1 MVAKWFLYPAAIL
14 FLLATSFT
22 ANAVYPCSPW
32 PACSSSNGEIS
43 DPHDAAGSL
52 VMEGVLMWGRDTLNI
67 QHDAFR
73 IGHILMDKSSSQSSG
88 AKGLAGNKMLHT
100 GMAAGDGFAFP
111 YSVWGGFSHT
121 DSSGDFPTT
130 AFDSSRYNFLVG
142 ADFSPRE
149 GLIMGLALGY
159 EDQEIDSFFNAG
171 EMDMDGY
178 TVAPYIALQVG
189 DQSSIDL
196 TFGYS
201 DIDVSQFRST
211 GGVPG
216 GARISSKVDSDR
228 YFVSGNFTTFRDY
241 GEWHVTGQIGASWA
255 KDQQDA
261 FTESNGTV
269 NARSSFRL
277 GQAKIGGEVSR
288 AWGAFEPYASAT
300 LEYDFARTEI
310 PFAAGVARSQYDP
323 TDVLFGFGVRYF
335 ADNGL
340 SGSVGYSRI
349 FGRENYDESTL
360 QFLVRAEF

>member
-1 MVAKWFLYPAAIL
+1 MVTKFLLYPAAVL

-52 VMEGVLMWGRDTLNI
+52 FIEGFIKATLGNVWNKA
-67 QHDAFR
+67 D
-73 IGHILMDKSSSQSSG
+73 MDNASGWFGSDRQSNLG
-88 AKGLAGNKMLHT
+88 TTGVAGNGMRYT
-100 GMAAGDGFAFP
+100 GMAAGDSFAFP
-111 YSVWGGFSHT
+111 YAIWGNFSYT
-121 DSSGDFPTT
+121 DASSDFSTT
-130 AFDSSRYNFLVG
+130 AFDSSRYNVFVG

-149 GLIMGLALGY
+149 GLVMGLALGY
-159 EDQEIDSFFNAG
+159 EDNEIDTFFNAG
-171 EMDMDGY
+171 EMDVDGY
-178 TVAPYIALQVG
+178 TVVPYVALQVG
-189 DQSSIDL
+189 DQSSLDL
-196 TFGYS
+196 AFGYS
-201 DIDVSQFRST
+201 DLDTSQFRLT

-216 GARISSKVDSDR
+216 GARINSKVGSER
-228 YFVSGNFTTFRDY
+228 YFVSANYNTFRDY
-241 GEWHVTGQIGASWA
+241 GEWHVTSQLGVFWA
-255 KDQQDA
+255 KDQHDA

-269 NARSSFRL
+269 NGRTSFKL
-277 GQAKIGGEVSR
+277 GQAKIGAEVAR

-300 LEYDFARTEI
+300 LEYDFARTGL
-310 PFAAGVARSQYDP
+310 PFAAGVARPQYDP

-360 QFLVRAEF
+360 QLLIRAEF